1 MSAFMI
7 KASDAK
13 NFVFFSPLSKG
24 GCGKPV
30 KINASLLPKFLS
42 LVDPKTHDGLAIIQH
57 IQGLA
62 AKAGH
67 GGSLQNMNNAFEHMN
82 TIKHVQIIY
91 KIVQLDANSPMGVY
105 VTDIRHRDPGDV
117 KKPGLYSISTTMG
130 ASSINGLKLSA
141 TKVAINGQVGSLN
154 DASKRA
160 LAITGSASVA
170 LLYNPSFV
178 INELGVWG
186 STSKRAN
193 QALLAT
199 DTLAKVLTANQ
210 NRDNTLEWYVEGEG
224 TALLHNALAK
234 VSGELGKFK
243 FQFIDPVGDTTSTL
257 NLLKAK
263 KAQLATDV
271 VQFTGKRSSMV
282 SLLTQ
287 RNKLSTAIRSLVSP
301 GHPLHQDREK
311 NVAKMMNGTSSK
323 SAQYK
328 SAVNTVNGG
337 QATFIDALRQVQG

>member
-13 NFVFFSPLSKG
+13 NFVFFSPLTKG
-24 GCGKPV
+24 GSGKPV
-30 KINASLLPKFLS
+30 KINAGLLPKFLS
-42 LVDPKTHDGLAIIQH
+42 LVDPRTHDGRAIIQH

-67 GGSLQNMNNAFEHMN
+67 GGSLQNMNNAFEHMDRVR
-82 TIKHVQIIY
+82 HVLIIY
-91 KIVQLDANSPMGVY
+91 KIVQLDTNSPMGVY
-105 VTDIRHRDPGDV
+105 VTDIRHGDPGD
-117 KKPGLYSISTTMG
+117 KIKPGLYNVSQSMG
-130 ASSINGLKLSA
+130 TSNINGHKLSG

-154 DASKRA
+154 DAAKRA
-160 LAITGSASVA
+160 LAMTASTSVA
-170 LLYNPSFV
+170 LFYNPSVV
-178 INELGVWG
+178 INELGVWS

-193 QALLAT
+193 QAMLAT

-224 TALLHNALAK
+224 TALLQNALAK
-234 VSGELGKFK
+234 VSGELGKFR
-243 FQFIDPVGDTTSTL
+243 FQFIDPVGDTTATL
-257 NLLKAK
+257 NLLKGK
-263 KAQLATDV
+263 KAQLASDV
-271 VQFTGKRSSMV
+271 VKFTGQRSSTV

-287 RNKLSTAIRSLVSP
+287 RDKLATAIGSLVSP
-301 GHPLHQDREK
+301 GHPHHQEREK

-337 QATFIDALRQVQG
+337 QATFTDALMQVRG